1 MQLKTI
7 WLKINNFLLMWEQM
21 GLKEQFVFVKEKLEH
36 FDFTIIGILRYCYFL
51 NWEWSFPHP
60 LKSLWGA
67 K

>member
-1 MQLKTI
+1 
-7 WLKINNFLLMWEQM
+7 MWEQM